1 MKTKYYLSVLLLY
14 ITPLIAFSQE
24 QSEQSG
30 VGQRIKF
37 GIKAGLNLSF
47 FDEKLFDIDPSLK
60 AGFNVG
66 AVLNIPV
73 NARFSL
79 QPEILFS
86 TQGTK
91 YENVKSPVV
100 GVNQISDAEFNYILS
115 YVNIPI
121 MAKINLIHGL
131 HLLAG
136 PQLGFLASFESEV
149 TASIPGG
156 PTITQSQ
163 SAPDNSY
170 ATFDFAL
177 GLGLSYVI
185 IPSLEV
191 ESRFNLGLT
200 KINDNNNGGTDIIRN
215 RVLQFGLLYYFPY

>member
-24 QSEQSG
+24 QGEQSSDE
-30 VGQRIKF
+30 QRIKF

-47 FDEKLFDIDPSLK
+47 FDEKILNTDPSLK
-60 AGFNVG
+60 VGFNVG
-66 AVLNIPV
+66 SVLNIAV
-73 NARFSL
+73 NDRFSV

-86 TQGTK
+86 TQGSK
-91 YENVKSPVV
+91 YEISVPV
-100 GVNQISDAEFNYILS
+100 GVNQTADTEYNYILS

-121 MAKINLIHGL
+121 MAKVNLIHGL

-136 PQLGFLASFESEV
+136 PQLGFLVSDELEL

-156 PTITQSQ
+156 PTITQSR
-163 SAPDNSY
+163 SAPDNVY

-191 ESRFNLGLT
+191 EGRFNLGLT
-200 KINDNNNGGTDIIRN
+200 NTNDSSSGNPNIIRN